1 MEQKLLRVGAVA
13 DFKFDFAP
21 LTNGQTGAESDW
33 LESGE
38 TISTI
43 TVAMESGV
51 TLDSSSITDS
61 STSVTAWLSGAT
73 VAGNKYRLDCEIVT
87 SAGRTEPRS
96 MMIKI
101 IDGHD

>member
-1 MEQKLLRVGAVA
+1 MEQKLLRVDAVA

-21 LTNGQTGAESDW
+21 LTNGQIGANSDW

-38 TISTI
+38 TIANA
-43 TVAMESGV
+43 TVTMEPGV
-51 TLDSSSITDS
+51 TLDSDSITDNN
-61 STSVTAWLSGAT
+61 TSVSCWLSGAL
-73 VAGNKYRLDCEIVT
+73 VAGEKYRLECGIVT

-101 IDGHD
+101 IDKHD

>member
-21 LTNGQTGAESDW
+21 LTNAQIGADSDW
-33 LESGE
+33 LGSGE
-38 TISTI
+38 TIASA
-43 TVAMESGV
+43 TVVIESGV
-51 TLDSSSITDS
+51 TLDSDSLTDS
-61 STSVTAWLSGAT
+61 NTSVTCWLSGAL
-73 VAGNKYRLDCEIVT
+73 VAGDKYRLQCQIVT

-101 IDGHD
+101 IDKHD